1 MLFPRKMSCLI
12 DAYKMLS
19 VGFEEDN
26 DIGWT
31 IFSIPNQSLK
41 MLIILLNVSQVEL

>member
-1 MLFPRKMSCLI
+1 MLFPRKMSYLI